1 MSNFNR
7 FQERNKIRAKTTDRG
22 NASFIVQ
29 GYNSTVI
36 KNDTTQLP
44 AAVVNEQEKDS
55 AYIYTR
61 LQDNLNIGSVW
72 EAKSL
77 HFLISEEIITIK
89 DVNWHKYKAELCNLK
104 VADTWGRWIGPEETY
119 VNVSLKQDVAWFSQ
133 QKPLIILPAGTMGFQ
148 DVIVVKSRP

>member
-1 MSNFNR
+1 MSNFSR
-7 FQERNKIRAKTTDRG
+7 FQERNKIRAKTADRG
-22 NASFIVQ
+22 NASFIIQ

-44 AAVVNEQEKDS
+44 AAVVNKQENDS

-61 LQDNLNIGSVW
+61 LQDELSVGSVW

-89 DVNWHKYKAELCNLK
+89 DVDWHKYKAELCNLE
-104 VADTWGRWIGPEETY
+104 VDDTWGR
-119 VNVSLKQDVAWFSQ
+119 
-133 QKPLIILPAGTMGFQ
+133 
-148 DVIVVKSRP
+148 

>member
-1 MSNFNR
+1 MKMSNFNR

-36 KNDTTQLP
+36 KNDITQLP

-89 DVNWHKYKAELCNLK
+89 DVN
-104 VADTWGRWIGPEETY
+104 
-119 VNVSLKQDVAWFSQ
+119 
-133 QKPLIILPAGTMGFQ
+133 
-148 DVIVVKSRP
+148 